1 MNDEKQNVS
10 EQKFVAQI
18 TEALDASVDRI
29 DAETRQRINAGR
41 QRALEQDKRKPFLV
55 ATWNKTMLAAALSI
69 FVAVLVVKMQY
80 QAPIEEENIE
90 AMELMAA
97 QDTLDLYEELEFY
110 TWLAEEDVTT

>member
-1 MNDEKQNVS
+1 MSDEKQNVS
-10 EQKFVAQI
+10 EQKFVAQV

-29 DAETRQRINAGR
+29 DAETCQKINVAR
-41 QRALEQDKRKPFLV
+41 RRALEQNKRKSFFAP
-55 ATWNKTMLAAALSI
+55 TWNKTVLAAALSI
-69 FVAVLVVKMQY
+69 FVAVLVVKTQF

-110 TWLAEEDVTT
+110 TWLAEEDVAT